1 MNATKQIKYILLS
14 LLTSSIIASFS
25 SSLFAADEPTELSA
39 VVCPKRIKDERK
51 NKTPFT
57 WDNIR
62 FFYKNHRVTMPP
74 VDKCG
79 KISNDKLKIDSSDNL
94 TVTYAVDKSAAT
106 QQQLFNIPIMTDITE
121 GDSGLMAITGG
132 NFNIRIE
139 YGIGVYELG
148 GEKVKAVIIQ
158 DVILTDK

>member
-1 MNATKQIKYILLS
+1 
-14 LLTSSIIASFS
+14 
-25 SSLFAADEPTELSA
+25 
-39 VVCPKRIKDERK
+39 
-51 NKTPFT
+51 
-57 WDNIR
+57 
-62 FFYKNHRVTMPP
+62 MPP